1 MALAAVARRVANPLA
16 WEGLPRIAQVY
27 VAAITA
33 VGGVV
38 FVLSLPHTYPDPWL
52 LGSLLLLACVTSAWK
67 VTLPLSLSSGATL
80 SVSYA
85 ADLMALLLLGPGPA
99 VIIAVAGAWM
109 QCTFRV
115 KQSYPV
121 YRTAFSMSAEAI
133 TMVATGLTYASLG
146 GPAGSIDLSS
156 LARPLVGAIAT
167 YFVVN
172 TSLVGGAIAL
182 SSARSWWQV
191 WHDEF
196 LWSAPSF
203 MVAGSAGAI
212 AAVVVQRGRHW
223 EALLLL
229 APVYLTYRTYKIFV
243 GRLEDQRRHVQETQ
257 KLHNETLEAL
267 RQALSAEQAL
277 AQEKERLATTLA
289 DMTRLE
295 DARRHL
301 LNREHAA
308 RSAAEE
314 ANRLKDQFLAV
325 VSHELRTPLNAILGW
340 AELLHGGKLDLL
352 KSDRASRAILES
364 AKRQAQ
370 LIDELLDVARIMSG
384 KLRLERSTVD
394 LIDIVHSAVAVVQP
408 VIEAKHINVEIDT
421 PPGLS
426 TLYGD
431 SSRLQQVIWNLLSN
445 AVKFTPEGGTVRVC
459 LHTSA
464 GQAEM
469 VVADSGDGI
478 PAEFLPHVFEPF
490 RQADASTTRMHSGL
504 GLGLSIV
511 KQIVEA
517 HGGTVAAEN
526 DRTGRGAVFTV
537 RLPILAARHH
547 RRATDPTQD
556 PAVVKDESSL
566 SGIIVMVVDDDE
578 ESRHVVAAHLES
590 SEATVMTARSAPEA
604 LHLLQQHSVH
614 VLLAD
619 IAMPGED
626 GYSLIRKLRTLDTS
640 IASVPAAALT
650 AFAREEDRQHAL
662 DAGFQLHLS
671 KPIDAVSLIAAVAT
685 LARWHTPDRRSLA
698 GRDMV
703 ASTPRAH

>member
-1 MALAAVARRVANPLA
+1 MSVAAVVRPASNPLA
-16 WEGLPRIAQVY
+16 WDGLPRFAQAY
-27 VAAITA
+27 VAAITLIGA
-33 VGGVV
+33 VV
-38 FVLSLPHTYPDPWL
+38 FVLALPHTYPDPWL
-52 LGSLLLLACVTSAWK
+52 LGSLLVLACVTSAWK
-67 VTLPLSLSSGATL
+67 VTLPLSLSSGSTL

-85 ADLMALLLLGPGPA
+85 ADLMALLLLGAGPA

-115 KQSYPV
+115 KQSYPL
-121 YRTAFSMSAEAI
+121 YRTGFSMSAEAI

-146 GPAGSIDLSS
+146 GSPGSIDLSS
-156 LARPLVGAIAT
+156 IAKPLVGAIAT

-172 TSLVGGAIAL
+172 TGLIGGAIAL
-182 SSARSWWQV
+182 SSGRSWWQV

-212 AAVVVQRGRHW
+212 AALIVQQGRHW

-229 APVYLTYRTYKIFV
+229 APVYLTYRTYEIFV

-257 KLHNETLEAL
+257 KLHNESLEAL

-295 DARRHL
+295 EARRQL
-301 LNREHAA
+301 LNREHSA
-308 RSAAEE
+308 RAAAEQ

-340 AELLHGGKLDLL
+340 AELLQSGKLDHA
-352 KSDRASRAILES
+352 KGDRASRAILES

-394 LIDIVHSAVAVVQP
+394 LIEIAESAVAVVQP
-408 VIEAKHINVEIDT
+408 VIEAKHIHVDIEST
-421 PPGLS
+421 PGLS
-426 TLYGD
+426 TVFGD

-445 AVKFTPEGGTVRVC
+445 AVKFTSEGGTVRVR
-459 LHTSA
+459 LHAAA
-464 GQAEM
+464 GRAEM
-469 VVADSGDGI
+469 VVADSGPGI

-490 RQADASTTRMHSGL
+490 RQADASTTRTHAGL

-517 HGGTVAAEN
+517 HGGTVTAEN
-526 DRTGRGAVFTV
+526 NPVGRGAIFTV
-537 RLPILAARHH
+537 RLPIVAVRHH
-547 RRATDPTQD
+547 RRMTDPSVD
-556 PAVVKDESSL
+556 PVVKDENSL
-566 SGIIVMVVDDDE
+566 RGVTVMVVDDDD

-590 SEATVMTARSAPEA
+590 CDANVLTAASAAEAFD
-604 LHLLQQHSVH
+604 LLQQHTVH

-626 GYSLIRKLRTLDTS
+626 GYSLIRRLRALNAS
-640 IASVPAAALT
+640 ISSVPAAALT
-650 AFAREEDRQHAL
+650 AFAREEDRQEAL
-662 DAGFQLHLS
+662 DAGYQLHLS
-671 KPIDAVSLIAAVAT
+671 KPIDAGSLIAAVAT
-685 LARWHTPDRRSLA
+685 LARWHAPQQRRA
-698 GRDMV
+698 
-703 ASTPRAH
+703 

>member
-1 MALAAVARRVANPLA
+1 
-16 WEGLPRIAQVY
+16 
-27 VAAITA
+27 
-33 VGGVV
+33 
-38 FVLSLPHTYPDPWL
+38 
-52 LGSLLLLACVTSAWK
+52 
-67 VTLPLSLSSGATL
+67 
-80 SVSYA
+80 
-85 ADLMALLLLGPGPA
+85 
-99 VIIAVAGAWM
+99 
-109 QCTFRV
+109 
-115 KQSYPV
+115 
-121 YRTAFSMSAEAI
+121 
-133 TMVATGLTYASLG
+133 
-146 GPAGSIDLSS
+146 
-156 LARPLVGAIAT
+156 
-167 YFVVN
+167 
-172 TSLVGGAIAL
+172 
-182 SSARSWWQV
+182 V

-212 AAVVVQRGRHW
+212 AAVVVQRGRHY

-229 APVYLTYRTYKIFV
+229 APVYLTYRTYQIFV

-295 DARRHL
+295 EARRQL

-308 RSAAEE
+308 RAAAEQ

-340 AELLHGGKLDLL
+340 ADLLHSGKLDSP

-364 AKRQAQ
+364 ARRQAQ

-384 KLRLERSTVD
+384 KLRLERSNVD
-394 LIDIVHSAVAVVQP
+394 LSEIVHSAIAVVQP
-408 VIEAKHINVEIDT
+408 VIEAKHINVEIET
-421 PPGLS
+421 APGLT

-431 SSRLQQVIWNLLSN
+431 GSRLQQVVWNLLSN
-445 AVKFTPEGGTVRVC
+445 AVKFTPEGGTVRVH
-459 LHTSA
+459 LQTSA
-464 GQAEM
+464 GRAEL
-469 VVADSGDGI
+469 VVGDSGDGI
-478 PAEFLPHVFEPF
+478 PVEFLPHVFEPF
-490 RQADASTTRMHSGL
+490 RQADASTTRTHAGL

-526 DRTGRGAVFTV
+526 MPAGRGAVFSV
-537 RLPILAARHH
+537 RLPIVAAPHN
-547 RRATDPTQD
+547 RRATDPTMD
-556 PAVVKDESSL
+556 RTVTDESSL
-566 SGIIVMVVDDDE
+566 TGLMVMVVDDDD

-590 SEATVMTARSAPEA
+590 CNATVMTASSAPEA
-604 LHLLQQHSVH
+604 LQLLQQHPIH

-626 GYSLIRKLRTLDTS
+626 GYSLIRKLRALDTS
-640 IASVPAAALT
+640 V
-650 AFAREEDRQHAL
+650 
-662 DAGFQLHLS
+662 
-671 KPIDAVSLIAAVAT
+671 AAVAT

-698 GRDMV
+698 G
-703 ASTPRAH
+703 A